1 MKRRQ
6 FTSLGT
12 TALAGAMLGH
22 LPASLAQPAAFKAGT
37 DYLVLSKALPTEA
50 TKGKIEVLEF
60 FWYNCPHCNAFEP
73 SLSAWSKKLPKD
85 VELRRVPVRFRETF
99 EGQQR
104 AYYVLEAL
112 GKVEELQSKL
122 FAAIH
127 VEKQTLEKQDA
138 LVAWAEKNGIPAAK
152 FNELFNS
159 FSVVSVSLQTTQLQ
173 EQFKVEGVPALG
185 IGGRFY
191 VDGSLAGSME
201 RALQITDFLIGE
213 IRKGR

>member
-37 DYLVLSKALPTEA
+37 DYIVLSKALPTEA

-99 EGQQR
+99 
-104 AYYVLEAL
+104 
-112 GKVEELQSKL
+112 
-122 FAAIH
+122 
-127 VEKQTLEKQDA
+127 
-138 LVAWAEKNGIPAAK
+138 
-152 FNELFNS
+152 
-159 FSVVSVSLQTTQLQ
+159 
-173 EQFKVEGVPALG
+173 
-185 IGGRFY
+185 
-191 VDGSLAGSME
+191 
-201 RALQITDFLIGE
+201 
-213 IRKGR
+213 

>member
-37 DYLVLSKALPTEA
+37 DYMVLSKALPTEA

-112 GKVEELQSKL
+112 GKVEELQAKM

-138 LVAWAEKNGIPAAK
+138 LVVWAEKNGIPAAK

-159 FSVVSVSLQTTQLQ
+159 FSVVSKARRAAQLQ